1 MTQHYLFPKKL
12 ARSAPVLHRFGQ
24 RIEGNGVRF
33 LFWLLGALEPE
44 RATRLAGNI
53 TAAVVGRTKK
63 APKVMRNLEIA
74 FPRLSTA
81 EMAQTADEVFR
92 YMGVSMAELAQ
103 MERLWKER
111 EQRFEFVANPNIEA
125 LCGGP
130 RPAVFVTAHVG
141 AWTLANFAPAH
152 FGFPLTILFAP
163 ESNPISNDVLV
174 RLRSVLPCNAMPRDN
189 AMRTLMG
196 ELRQGRSVG
205 LATDTRFDAGEM
217 IPFFGV
223 DAPTN
228 TVPARLALRFG
239 ADLVPGRTERLPGM
253 RFRVTFYD
261 PVVALDPQAPKEE
274 QIRQMSAQLN
284 HHFED
289 WIRETPGQWMCMSRR
304 WPRDA
309 EPARGESADAGSA
322 AN

>member
-12 ARSAPVLHRFGQ
+12 ARSAPVLFRLGQ

-33 LFWLLGALEPE
+33 LFWLLGALDPE

-53 TAAVVGRTKK
+53 TRALVGRTKK
-63 APKVMRNLEIA
+63 GPKVIRNLEIA
-74 FPRLSTA
+74 FPHMSTA
-81 EMAQTADEVFR
+81 EIAQTANEVFR

-103 MERLWKER
+103 MERFWKER
-111 EQRFEFVANPNIEA
+111 EQRFEFVANPNIDA

-130 RPAVFVTAHVG
+130 KPAVFVTAHVG
-141 AWTLANFAPAH
+141 AWTLGNFAPAH
-152 FGFPLTILFAP
+152 FGFPLTILYAP
-163 ESNPISNDVLV
+163 ESNPVTNDVFV

-196 ELRQGRSVG
+196 ELRKGRSVG
-205 LATDTRFDAGEM
+205 LATDNRFDAGEM
-217 IPFFGV
+217 VPFFGV

-253 RFRVTFYD
+253 RFRITFYD
-261 PVVALDPQAPKEE
+261 PVVPGDPQAPKEE
-274 QIRQMSAQLN
+274 QILQMSAQLN

-304 WPRDA
+304 WPRDVA
-309 EPARGESADAGSA
+309 PARGGSA
-322 AN
+322 GAV